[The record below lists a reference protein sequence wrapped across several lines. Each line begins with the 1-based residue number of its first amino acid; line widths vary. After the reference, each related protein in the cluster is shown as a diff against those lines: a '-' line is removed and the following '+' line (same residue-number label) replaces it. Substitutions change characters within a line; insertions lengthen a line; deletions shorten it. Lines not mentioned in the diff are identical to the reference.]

1 MQEFVILMVF
11 FDQLTS
17 NYTSYFDKL
26 STLFMRFSK
35 HCPRYS
41 EYQILYADSV
51 GLRIAVRSFYAT
63 VINCCTHAV
72 QVISNF
78 GA

>member
-1 MQEFVILMVF
+1 MLMIF
-11 FDQLTS
+11 FHQLIS
-17 NYTSYFDKL
+17 NYASYFDKL
-26 STLFMRFSK
+26 SALFMRVSK

-51 GLRIAVRSFYAT
+51 GLRVAVSNFYAT

-72 QVISNF
+72 QVISNS